1 MKRMN
6 AGRHAMGKHA
16 KKFSAQFTRLG
27 IVLKPDRRTAD
38 RDGILNPASARL
50 RDGSLRLYPRMV
62 APGNVSRIGCFRIQ
76 EQKGG
81 KLKATQIGLALEPE
95 APYEISH
102 DPLGHGC
109 EDPRVT
115 YIAAIDRYV
124 MAYVAFGSRGPEV
137 AVAVST
143 DALAWQRVGL
153 LSFKKQKRRA
163 PLADKDAAFFPEP
176 VLSPRGIP
184 SLALYHRPT
193 MWVLWRK
200 ERKAVA
206 NVVQLSRTKRDV
218 IGIGYVPLGAVL
230 KDLTKI
236 CEVTE
241 KHVLRLPPATWGKVK
256 VGGGT
261 PPVRIREGWLAIIHG
276 VDVLPKKNG
285 ELGLRYCAGIIIQSA
300 TRIGQ
305 VLYRSPQPLFV
316 PELPSEVRGKV
327 DHVVFPTAIDPRPDV
342 GDRVYDIY
350 YGMGDTAIG
359 RGRLTLS
366 P

>member
-16 KKFSAQFTRLG
+16 NNFSAQFTRLG
-27 IVLKPDRRTAD
+27 IVLKPDRRTVD
-38 RDGILNPASARL
+38 CDGILNPASARL

-62 APGNVSRIGCFRIQ
+62 APGNVSRIGCFRVR
-76 EQKGG
+76 EQKGE
-81 KLKATQIGLALEPE
+81 KVTAKQIGFALEPE

-102 DPLGHGC
+102 DPDGHGC

-124 MAYVAFGSRGPEV
+124 MAYVAFGPRGPEV
-137 AVAVST
+137 AVAAST
-143 DALAWQRVGL
+143 DGLAWQRVGL
-153 LSFKKQKRRA
+153 LCFKKRRT
-163 PLADKDAAFFPEP
+163 PFADKDAAFFPEP

-193 MWVLWRK
+193 LWALWRK
-200 ERKAVA
+200 DRKAVA
-206 NVVQLSRTKRDV
+206 KVLRRSPNKREG
-218 IGIGYVPLGAVL
+218 IAIGYVSLDAVR

-236 CEVTE
+236 CKVTE
-241 KHVLRLPPATWGKVK
+241 KHALALPPATWGKVK

-261 PPVRIREGWLAIIHG
+261 PPVRIREGWLAVIHG
-276 VDVLPKKNG
+276 VDVLPKNNG
-285 ELGLRYCAGIIIQSA
+285 ETGLRYCAGIIIQSA
-300 TRIGQ
+300 TRIDQ

-316 PELPSEVRGKV
+316 PKLPSEVRGKV
-327 DHVVFPTAIDPRPDV
+327 DHVVFPTAIDPRPDL